1 MLRTLA
7 LFPIAF
13 VLIVAACGGDDD
25 DGATPFPTGGAG
37 SATETA
43 LPDGDDDDGE
53 TPLDEKTPG
62 PDETSNDN
70 QTPAP
75 TAPGEVPTAPPTAS
89 EGTPAIAPASEA
101 EFIAQFAGLD
111 VQIETCAYNPATAL
125 TNCPGSGLYAIDP
138 PIVGQ
143 DTQCDIWLVD
153 ATPRAIQCRSADPI
167 QTVTYEIQA

>member
-13 VLIVAACGGDDD
+13 VLLVAACGGDDD
-25 DGATPFPTGGAG
+25 DGATPFPTGDTG
-37 SATETA
+37 SATETT
-43 LPDGDDDDGE
+43 PPNGDDGDE

-75 TAPGEVPTAPPTAS
+75 TAPGEVPTAPPTAT

-111 VQIETCAYNPATAL
+111 VQIDTCAYNPATAL
-125 TNCPGSGLYAIDP
+125 TNCPGYGLYRIDP

-153 ATPRAIQCRSADPI
+153 AAPRAIQCRSADPI